1 MELSREDLIKLIE
14 ERAEDV
20 CGGKMYEVEVQVYK
34 LEEDLENSQ
43 ETIKSLKQSL
53 AQAQTDLQTLGEE
66 NKQLRTLVT
75 TLQENKELKNINDI
89 SQLKKEL
96 DVLKKEKSSKSQA
109 ADIKKLQQDVEELTK
124 IREELKEIKNQGDL
138 SAYQQEIQSLKKSR
152 DGINKNLSKKE
163 KQIVMLKSEVDR
175 MDQKQRENRLRIM
188 GVPEDENEELV
199 KTITKIAQNKLGM
212 KKFNKDNID
221 LVYRSG
227 KKKQQRHRD
236 IVVQFKTKTIKD
248 QFQQF
253 RKKLTDG
260 IAPAKKVYLNDDLTE
275 FRQKLLYDARQ
286 LAKREKLKAAWSQEG
301 NIMVLKDTNTRPVA
315 ITTHDDLR
323 RLVDPQLWQDDDES
337 SDLYSIYSDMS

>member
-1 MELSREDLIKLIE
+1 MLSVWLLWL
-14 ERAEDV
+14 
-20 CGGKMYEVEVQVYK
+20 Q
-34 LEEDLENSQ
+34 NSK

-53 AQAQTDLQTLGEE
+53 VQAQTDLKSLGEE
-66 NKQLRTLVT
+66 NKQLKALVT
-75 TLQENKELKNINDI
+75 TLQENKELRNNNDI
-89 SQLKKEL
+89 SQLKKEF
-96 DVLKKEKSSKSQA
+96 DALKKEKASKSHTT
-109 ADIKKLQQDVEELTK
+109 DIKRLQQDVEELTK
-124 IREELKEIKNQGDL
+124 IREELNGIRNQGDL
-138 SAYQQEIQSLKKSR
+138 SAFQQEIQNLKKSR
-152 DGINKNLSKKE
+152 DGINKNLLKKE
-163 KQIVMLKSEVDR
+163 KQITMLKSEVDR
-175 MDQKQRENRLRIM
+175 MDQKQRETRLRIM

-236 IVVQFKTKTIKD
+236 IVVQFKSKTTKD
-248 QFQQF
+248 QFQQL

-301 NIMVLKDTNTRPVA
+301 NIIVLKDTNTRPVA
-315 ITTHDDLR
+315 ITTHEDLR
-323 RLVDPQLWQDDDES
+323 RLVDPQIWQDDDEFI
-337 SDLYSIYSDMS
+337 DLYSIYSDLS